1 MLVKEAYEA
10 IKMQRGLI
18 NPQPTIYDHEDTTMR
33 PDPSRFTSEGDEYI
47 RTGADYR
54 MHQEKAEAA
63 GE

>member
-1 MLVKEAYEA
+1 
-10 IKMQRGLI
+10 MQRGLI

-54 MHQEKAEAA
+54 MHQERAEAA